1 MSISFIGHGVFTT
14 RLFYYILTLKFFQRL
29 LHKPFQKG
37 HTVSVYRR
45 ENRILILPLKTPLR
59 PQKTVR
65 RGVFL
70 VFSVHRKSLCFL
82 SKQIIMK
89 EIAIMTGSPI
99 RFRKIRHGS
108 DKENRKR
115 EKLWNE
121 KQHGM
126 STRKKI

>member
-1 MSISFIGHGVFTT
+1 MNKKQKRGHNKNIQ
-14 RLFYYILTLKFFQRL
+14 LIKELD
-29 LHKPFQKG
+29 
-37 HTVSVYRR
+37 R
-45 ENRILILPLKTPLR
+45 EILILPLKTPLR

-126 STRKKI
+126 STTKKI